1 MTYRE
6 ALNNLKEH
14 WFQILVWVFIASMMY
29 FAYRYGTQHQNSLIN
44 AGAGACES
52 VKMQVGLERTGDEYK
67 IVCIQK

>member
-6 ALNNLKEH
+6 ALNNLKAY
-14 WFQILVWVFIASMMY
+14 WFQILVWVFIAWCLY
-29 FAYRYGTQHQNSLIN
+29 FAYDYGTQYQNSLIN

-52 VKMQVGLERTGDEYK
+52 VGMQVGLERTGDEYK